1 MITLHLNPSIVI
13 FEMGSEKKR
22 KHEEDAAVDGV
33 AGEILE
39 KKRLKLERKQAKKLA
54 KKEKKAKKK
63 EEKAMKEK
71 ELIEKKE
78 KKNKEKYNNKKKKH
92 LVKDEQKQDGV
103 TDSRTEP
110 FSKDSAPSL
119 SSSRYFQSSKLTN
132 TPQSSIDEFLST
144 NEVTIEDSQHLNYR
158 PILAFDQIS
167 LDPTIA
173 SKLTKFAKPTP
184 IQSISWPFLLDGK
197 DVIGVAETGSGKTFA
212 FGVPAINNI
221 ITSGEENPGLSVL
234 CISPTRE
241 LALQIYDNLQELTK
255 NTSISCVAIY
265 GGVSKDDQI
274 NKIRQGANV
283 IVATPG
289 RLVDL
294 INDGAVDLSLI
305 NYLVLDEADRMLE
318 KGFEEDIKH
327 IIGSTNAHNR
337 QTLMFT
343 ATWPKEVRELAN
355 AFMHNPVKLTI
366 GDRDELSAN
375 KRITQIVE
383 VLDDKFQKELKLIS
397 LLNKY
402 QHGSDG
408 HDNKILVFA
417 LYKKEASRIE
427 SLLRRNKFK
436 VAAIHGDLSQQQR
449 TQALNSFK
457 LGDCNLL
464 LATDVA
470 ARGLDIPNVKYVIN
484 LTFPLTIEDYVHRIG
499 RTGRAGQSGV
509 AHTLFTEDEKHLSGA
524 LCNILR
530 GANQPVPE
538 QLLKFGGHTKKKTH
552 SVYGAFYKDVDMTKT
567 AKKIKFD

>member
-1 MITLHLNPSIVI
+1 
-13 FEMGSEKKR
+13 MGPDKKR
-22 KHEEDAAVDGV
+22 KQEEVEGGAGHEH
-33 AGEILE
+33 GEMSE
-39 KKRLKLERKQAKKLA
+39 RKRLKMERKQAKKLA
-54 KKEKKAKKK
+54 KKEKKLARKEEKEKKAQELSEKKKK
-63 EEKAMKEK
+63 E
-71 ELIEKKE
+71 
-78 KKNKEKYNNKKKKH
+78 KNKDKYNNKKKKGSSSSANSSSSSKNMKEDFPAA
-92 LVKDEQKQDGV
+92 VTKDEV
-103 TDSRTEP
+103 
-110 FSKDSAPSL
+110 SAPS
-119 SSSRYFQSSKLTN
+119 SSSISSSGYTQSFKLTN
-132 TPQSSIDEFLST
+132 TPQQAIDEFLSA
-144 NEVTIEDSQHLNYR
+144 NEVTIEDPQHLNYK
-158 PILAFDQIS
+158 PILSFDQIE
-167 LDPTIA
+167 LDASIA
-173 SKLTKFAKPTP
+173 SKLQKFAKPTP

-221 ITSGEENPGLSVL
+221 ITNGSTDSLSVL

-241 LALQIYDNLQELTK
+241 LALQIYDNLQELTID
-255 NTSISCVAIY
+255 TPISCVAIY
-265 GGVSKDDQI
+265 GGVSKDDQVR
-274 NKIRQGANV
+274 KIRSGANV

-294 INDGAVDLSLI
+294 INDGAVDLSSI

-327 IIGSTNAHNR
+327 IIGSTNARDR

-355 AFMHNPVKLTI
+355 NFMRSPIKLTI

-375 KRITQIVE
+375 KRITQVVE
-383 VLDDKFQKELKLIS
+383 VLDDKFQKESKLIS

-402 QHGSDG
+402 QHGPQG
-408 HDNKILVFA
+408 QGNNKILVFA

-457 LGDCNLL
+457 SGECNLL

-499 RTGRAGQSGV
+499 RTGRAGQTGV

-538 QLLKFGGHTKKKTH
+538 QLLKFGGHTKKKAH

>member
-1 MITLHLNPSIVI
+1 
-13 FEMGSEKKR
+13 MGSDKKR
-22 KHEEDAAVDGV
+22 KHDSEESSQQQH
-33 AGEILE
+33 GEISE
-39 KKRLKLERKQAKKLA
+39 RKRLKMEKKQAKKLA
-54 KKEKKAKKK
+54 KKEKKLAKK
-63 EEKAMKEK
+63 EEK
-71 ELIEKKE
+71 EKKE
-78 KKNKEKYNNKKKKH
+78 RELYELKKATRNKEKYNNKKSKEGKKE
-92 LVKDEQKQDGV
+92 KEEEK
-103 TDSRTEP
+103 REKKEKKAEKREKKEP
-110 FSKDSAPSL
+110 AASTQEDKPVSNN
-119 SSSRYFQSSKLTN
+119 SSSSGYTQSSKLTN
-132 TPQSSIDEFLST
+132 TPQSAIDEFLST
-144 NEVTIEDSQHLNYR
+144 NEVTIEDPQHLNYR
-158 PILAFDQIS
+158 PILSFDQIK
-167 LDPTIA
+167 LDETIA

-221 ITSGEENPGLSVL
+221 ITRGSTKDLSVL

-241 LALQIYDNLQELTK
+241 LALQIYDNLQELTA
-255 NTSISCVAIY
+255 NTPISCVAIY
-265 GGVSKDDQI
+265 GGVSKDDQVR
-274 NKIRQGANV
+274 KIRSGANV

-294 INDGAVDLSLI
+294 INDGAVDLSSI

-327 IIGSTNAHNR
+327 IIGSTNGEDR

-355 AFMHNPVKLTI
+355 NFMHSPIKLTI

-383 VLDDKFQKELKLIS
+383 VLDDKFQKESKLIS

-402 QHGSDG
+402 QRNAKDG
-408 HDNKILVFA
+408 EENKILVFA

-427 SLLRRNKFK
+427 SLLHRNRFK

-457 LGDCNLL
+457 SGECNLL

-499 RTGRAGQSGV
+499 RTGRAGQTGI

>member
-1 MITLHLNPSIVI
+1 
-13 FEMGSEKKR
+13 MGSDKKR
-22 KHEEDAAVDGV
+22 KQEEC
-33 AGEILE
+33 GEILE
-39 KKRLKLERKQAKKLA
+39 KKRLKLEKKQAKKLA
-54 KKEKKAKKK
+54 KKEKKEKKK
-63 EEKAMKEK
+63 EEKEEKEEK
-71 ELIEKKE
+71 ELNKKKE
-78 KKNKEKYNNKKKKH
+78 KKNKDKDNNKKNKKEKKEEA
-92 LVKDEQKQDGV
+92 VKATQDEP
-103 TDSRTEP
+103 S
-110 FSKDSAPSL
+110 SKH
-119 SSSRYFQSSKLTN
+119 SSFGYTQSSKLTN
-132 TPQSSIDEFLST
+132 TPQSTIDEFLST
-144 NEVTIEDSQHLNYR
+144 NEVTIEDPQHLNYK
-158 PILAFDQIS
+158 PILAFDQID
-167 LDPTIA
+167 LDSTIS

-221 ITSGEENPGLSVL
+221 ITNGSTSDLSVL

-241 LALQIYDNLQELTK
+241 LALQIYDNLQELTQG
-255 NTSISCVAIY
+255 TPISCVAIY
-265 GGVSKDDQI
+265 GGVSKDDQVK
-274 NKIRQGANV
+274 KIRLGANV
-283 IVATPG
+283 VVATPG

-294 INDGAVDLSLI
+294 INDGAIDLSLI

-327 IIGSTNAHNR
+327 IIGSTNAENR

-355 AFMHNPVKLTI
+355 NFMKLPIKLTI

-402 QHGSDG
+402 QHNGNG
-408 HDNKILVFA
+408 QDNKILVFA

-427 SLLRRNKFK
+427 SLLRRNRFK

-457 LGDCNLL
+457 LGECSLL

-499 RTGRAGQSGV
+499 RTGRAGQTGV